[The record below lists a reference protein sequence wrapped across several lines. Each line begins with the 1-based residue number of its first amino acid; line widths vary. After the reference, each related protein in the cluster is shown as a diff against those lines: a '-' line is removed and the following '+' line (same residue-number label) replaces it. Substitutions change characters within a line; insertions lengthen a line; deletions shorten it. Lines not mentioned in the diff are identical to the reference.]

1 MQLSTPPWL
10 QVGSVN
16 NTFGVP
22 GVEENCLFLKD
33 MEHAKAIRHR
43 VNQAFELA
51 ALPTCCPEDR
61 ERLLTFVIVSCC
73 TCAQQQHAH
82 RGELSLLWDRTGRWH
97 CR

>member
-1 MQLSTPPWL
+1 MLRPSSAKCLHPTQVSTPPWL
-10 QVGSVN
+10 QVGSIN

-51 ALPTCCPEDR
+51 ALPTTSPAER

-73 TCAQQQHAH
+73 TCAQQQHP
-82 RGELSLLWDRTGRWH
+82 R
-97 CR
+97 